1 VAHILKLRRKPMR
14 TRHQS
19 GWVEETDAGT
29 WRGHW
34 YEYVRNPETGNE
46 SRRHHSRV
54 LGDSSKMRKFEAKQ
68 ALGKIVDPLT
78 ATQSTRRDDR
88 VPLSWFVEH
97 RWQPKVMGNWGANTR
112 RTNQYFIRAILAE
125 FGATRLRDLDSVELQ
140 SWLNGLAADPVSSE
154 SRYSRSMV
162 GHCCTYLKAICSEA
176 VEQDFLPK
184 DPARKLNRPK
194 TRKPDETRL
203 EWADYQAIIDAA
215 ATLRDKLVIKVGAAT
230 AVRPGELFAF
240 PWQSLRPLANGR
252 RVLTITETAYNSKI
266 RAWAKTEASEGDVA
280 LPQRLAAELIHWRT
294 LSEWSGERDF
304 IFPNAKGGVLD
315 YENFEARVLAPIRIK
330 LGLKKLNF
338 QILRRSFATLAV
350 GERKGTTRDVQTMLR
365 HTKPD
370 VTLESYVKD
379 VPSSVYA
386 MSDAMYEQIAGP
398 ADEKQ
403 ELVMIPAAGGIQ

>member
-1 VAHILKLRRKPMR
+1 MAHILTLRRKPMR

-19 GWVEETDAGT
+19 GWVEETNAGT

-34 YEYVRNPETGNE
+34 YEYVRNPETGKE

-68 ALGKIVDPLT
+68 DLGKIVDPLN

-125 FGATRLRDLDSVELQ
+125 FGETRLRDLDSVDLQ

-176 VEQDFLPK
+176 VEQDFLQK
-184 DPARKLNRPK
+184 DPARKLSRPK

-203 EWADYQAIIDAA
+203 EWADYQAIIDSAS
-215 ATLRDKLVIKVGAAT
+215 TLRDKLVIKVGAAT

-240 PWQSLRPLANGR
+240 RWQSLRALANGR

-280 LPQRLAAELIHWRT
+280 LPQRLAGELIQWRT
-294 LSEWSGERDF
+294 LSEWPGETDF
-304 IFPNAKGGVLD
+304 ISPIQKAGFWITRISRHACWRP
-315 YENFEARVLAPIRIK
+315 FE
-330 LGLKKLNF
+330 
-338 QILRRSFATLAV
+338 
-350 GERKGTTRDVQTMLR
+350 
-365 HTKPD
+365 
-370 VTLESYVKD
+370 
-379 VPSSVYA
+379 SSWA
-386 MSDAMYEQIAGP
+386 
-398 ADEKQ
+398 
-403 ELVMIPAAGGIQ
+403 